1 MLPPSWA
8 GLAACPWGP
17 VDPLPTHLEG
27 WETGRPK
34 RCEQVLGDV
43 ILH

>member
-17 VDPLPTHLEG
+17 VDPLPTHLES
-27 WETGRPK
+27 WETQEVRAGP
-34 RCEQVLGDV
+34 G
-43 ILH
+43 